1 MDDDWDNRCLVHAAT
16 WFDAVRYERVMWRTT
31 VHGNPGAFYAGEHK
45 SWIPRAQAEAAA
57 G

>member
-1 MDDDWDNRCLVHAAT
+1 VHAAT
-16 WFDAVRYERVMWRTT
+16 WFDAARYERVMWRTT